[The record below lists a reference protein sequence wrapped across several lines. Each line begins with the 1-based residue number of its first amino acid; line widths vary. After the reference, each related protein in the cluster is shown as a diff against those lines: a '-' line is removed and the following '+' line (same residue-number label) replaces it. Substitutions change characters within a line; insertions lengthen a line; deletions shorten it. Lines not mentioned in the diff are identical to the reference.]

1 MKNHLKKLENKK
13 ILQEYTY
20 IKTDLILKKS
30 ILEESQSEF
39 MKIVYDKIGN
49 KRKKLEEDINN
60 ELKQEKEK
68 KDFPDNLKKKAKNLY
83 REIPKKTH
91 PDKDTFGVYTNI
103 FSESAIAYED
113 CDLLTLYSICDQLH
127 IEYEID
133 EIKENPDGEPS
144 DDAIDDA
151 VYSYIKANIRGN
163 ALEFLTD
170 LGFDYVNF
178 INKKELQDDLLREG
192 TYGDLSG
199 YDGEYDSY
207 TINGTNYNTIR
218 I

>member
-83 REIPKKTH
+83 REISKKTH

-133 EIKENPDGEPS
+133 ECEIDGLKTTIDSNKEMIKKIESSFIYLWSTNQNEK
-144 DDAIDDA
+144 
-151 VYSYIKANIRGN
+151 IKDV
-163 ALEFLTD
+163 L
-170 LGFDYVNF
+170 
-178 INKKELQDDLLREG
+178 INKFIRTIK
-192 TYGDLSG
+192 GDS
-199 YDGEYDSY
+199 E
-207 TINGTNYNTIR
+207 
-218 I
+218 